1 MIYQVIS
8 RQPTLSLNVFDATYL
23 IAGGLGGIGRVIAL
37 WMIEK
42 GAKNILLISRNAESH
57 PNAQELIK
65 TAKGEDCNLHIWNCD
80 VSSESCLLKLVA
92 DCSSA
97 SLPPIRGVIN
107 CAMVLDVSLIDP
119 KQKLHHVRN
128 RSTDYKT
135 PIQDTILERMTFEQW
150 QRGVQ
155 SKVSSSTNL
164 HKHLP
169 NLEFFVM
176 LSSITG
182 VAGHVSQANY
192 TAGNT
197 FQDALARHRAASGQ
211 PAVTLDL
218 PGVTDVGYVA
228 TKDASS
234 GDNRVR
240 ARVEALGIIS
250 LPISAIMPH
259 IEAAVLKRPQRAHPD
274 DAQVI
279 MGLASWDRLPDDAI
293 VRTDRRFGTLRLAS
307 PRGASVT
314 KGSGPAGDGSAKNP
328 TNMLVQALESP
339 PADQARLVAEAVAKR
354 LAVIFNAAAEEIDL
368 TVPMGA
374 HGVDSLVAVEL
385 RNWLSGA
392 AKAKISI
399 FEITQSTSLMA
410 FARLVKERSQLGK

>member
-1 MIYQVIS
+1 
-8 RQPTLSLNVFDATYL
+8 
-23 IAGGLGGIGRVIAL
+23 
-37 WMIEK
+37 
-42 GAKNILLISRNAESH
+42 
-57 PNAQELIK
+57 
-65 TAKGEDCNLHIWNCD
+65 
-80 VSSESCLLKLVA
+80 
-92 DCSSA
+92 
-97 SLPPIRGVIN
+97 
-107 CAMVLDVSLIDP
+107 
-119 KQKLHHVRN
+119 
-128 RSTDYKT
+128 
-135 PIQDTILERMTFEQW
+135 MTFEQW

-155 SKVSSSTNL
+155 SKVSSSTNI

-169 NLEFFVM
+169 NLAFFVM

-197 FQDALARHRAASGQ
+197 YQDALARHRAASGQ

-218 PGVTDVGYVA
+218 PGITDVGYVA

-250 LPISAIMPH
+250 LPISAILPH
-259 IEAAVLKRPQRAHPD
+259 IEAAVLRRPQRANPD
-274 DAQVI
+274 DAQVV
-279 MGLASWDRLPDDAI
+279 MGLAPWDRLPADAI
-293 VRTDRRFGTLRLAS
+293 VRTDRRFGTLQLTS
-307 PRGASVT
+307 PRGVAAAR
-314 KGSGPAGDGSAKNP
+314 GSALAVEGSAKNP

-339 PADQARLVAEAVAKR
+339 PADQTRLVAEAVAKR
-354 LAVIFNAAAEEIDL
+354 LAVIFNTAAEEIDV
-368 TVPMGA
+368 TVPMAA

-399 FEITQSTSLMA
+399 FEITQITSLMA
-410 FARLVKERSQLGK
+410 FAGLIVGRSQLGK